1 MDVFAKLCS
10 KEEKRVNK
18 RFKGFLNAIQLVS
31 VFQDALKLAKSKTMC
46 KVLTMTDVADLVAC
60 AQAGKVV
67 QEDSEDQNW
76 SSQISWVE
84 MVDMLRLPILDIDV
98 TPRDSKQVRA

>member
-1 MDVFAKLCS
+1 MVGCLCEVMLQ
-10 KEEKRVNK
+10 EEKRVNK
-18 RFKGFLNAIQLVS
+18 RFKGFERNTARVS
-31 VFQDALKLAKSKTMC
+31 ISRCLKLAKSKTMC

-76 SSQISWVE
+76 SR
-84 MVDMLRLPILDIDV
+84 RLV
-98 TPRDSKQVRA
+98 GSKWWICCVCRF